1 MAFRRSSA
9 SRSLTSG
16 PLVLT
21 SERRYGKLL
30 AFFIALALVATAALF
45 GFRHYGYEFSVGPA
59 QEDEV
64 PEIVVRL
71 EAEREALHERVAA
84 LNESLERAQLDLQ
97 IAAVTQQELERQIV
111 VLNEELGRVRDEM
124 EFLKSAG
131 DAR

>member
-1 MAFRRSSA
+1 MAFRRSPA

-30 AFFIALALVATAALF
+30 IFSALIVLIVVAALV
-45 GFRHYGYEFSVGPA
+45 GIRYYGYEFSIGPA
-59 QEDEV
+59 KEDEV
-64 PEIVVRL
+64 PEIVLRL
-71 EAEREALHERVAA
+71 EGEKEALHERVVA

-111 VLNEELGRVRDEM
+111 VLNEELGQLKDEL

-131 DAR
+131 NPR